1 MSNRVPTSSSRLPNG
16 WSSCKLGDLLFAIEA
31 GKSFTCEPRPAR
43 PEEWGIIKVSAMTW
57 GTFDEGENKAVPPSR
72 PIDRRKEIEA
82 GDILVSRSN
91 TVSLVGAS
99 VLVGTCRPKL
109 LLSDKSLRLRY
120 SDRISAR
127 WLQGSLAAPH
137 ARDQLSA
144 HATGTSDSM
153 RNISQDDV
161 LSLRLLLP
169 PRNEQERIADALDE
183 ILSDLDA
190 GVEALKRAQA
200 KLKLYRASVLKAAVT
215 GELTADWRA
224 AHPEA
229 ESASDLLARILKE
242 RRRLW
247 EAEQFRKY
255 EAAGKRLPANWKSK
269 YKEPVA
275 PDTTKLPEL
284 PKGWCWACLDQ
295 LAWSSGY
302 GTSVKC
308 GAQIGGAAVL
318 RIPNIVSGRIDTK
331 ALKFAPVGH
340 VIEPEGFVQIGDLL
354 IVRTNGSRTLIGRGA
369 VLSSLASSFT
379 FASYLIR
386 IRLVPEIPLLSWIS
400 AIWDSMLVRTWI
412 EERAATSAGQ
422 YNISLGVLSTLPV
435 PLPPVSE
442 IGSAVEILDEQ
453 LSVEVHVREDL
464 KRKLESVAA
473 LRQTALRHAF
483 TGQLLPQDPNDE
495 PAHVLLERIA
505 FERAERAASAAR
517 SKRSGPKSEAGSAAR
532 PRAGKQN
539 KRLKLKAP
547 VRDIPKQS
555 GKQAAATA

>member
-1 MSNRVPTSSSRLPNG
+1 MSDHVPTSFARLPSG
-16 WSSCKLGDLLFAIEA
+16 WTSCKLGDLLFAIEA

-137 ARDQLSA
+137 ARDQLST

-169 PRNEQERIADALDE
+169 PRNEQERIADTLDE

-247 EAEQFRKY
+247 EAEQLRKY
-255 EAAGKRLPANWKSK
+255 EAAGKHPLGNWKSK

-275 PDTTKLPEL
+275 PDTTKLPNL
-284 PKGWCWACLDQ
+284 PKGWCWVSMEQVTKIQGGLQKTPDR
-295 LAWSSGY
+295 SPR
-302 GTSVKC
+302 
-308 GAQIGGAAVL
+308 AQHAPYLRVGNVL
-318 RIPNIVSGRIDTK
+318 RGRLDLTRLERFELTP
-331 ALKFAPVGH
+331 AELDRLRLLP
-340 VIEPEGFVQIGDLL
+340 GDVL
-354 IVRTNGSRTLIGRGA
+354 IVEGNGSRTEIGRNAIWNGEVDDCIHQNHIIRCRA
-369 VLSSLASSFT
+369 YEGLRADFLSNFLNSTAGQNAIHSVASSTSGLYTLSVSKIASLA
-379 FASYLIR
+379 
-386 IRLVPEIPLLSWIS
+386 IPLAPL
-400 AIWDSMLVRTWI
+400 
-412 EERAATSAGQ
+412 EEQEAAME
-422 YNISLGVLSTLPV
+422 I
-435 PLPPVSE
+435 VS
-442 IGSAVEILDEQ
+442 EQ
-453 LSVEVHVREDL
+453 LSVADHVSEEL
-464 KRKLESVAA
+464 TAKTGALLA
-473 LRQTALRHAF
+473 LRQAALRHAF
-483 TGQLLPQDPNDE
+483 TGQLVPQDAADE

-505 FERAERAASAAR
+505 LERATRAEARRQKLGAAKKAGSSATLR
-517 SKRSGPKSEAGSAAR
+517 TRGQDKRSNRESRAR
-532 PRAGKQN
+532 DTKKQTEE
-539 KRLKLKAP
+539 
-547 VRDIPKQS
+547 
-555 GKQAAATA
+555 QAATTA